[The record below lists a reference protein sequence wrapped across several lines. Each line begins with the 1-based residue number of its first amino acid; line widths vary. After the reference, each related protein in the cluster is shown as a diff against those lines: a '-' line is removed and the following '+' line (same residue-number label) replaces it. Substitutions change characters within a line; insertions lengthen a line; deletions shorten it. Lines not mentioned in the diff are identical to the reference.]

1 MIYAIKLKAYI
12 IFSLTFFI
20 SWISKRLEIKNI
32 IKEIKTNSK
41 KPKSMVSLIK
51 PKLRSPISKC
61 KNNESTESTFNMPK
75 SLRSS

>member
-32 IKEIKTNSK
+32 IKEIKTISK
-41 KPKSMVSLIK
+41 KTKSTVSLIK

-61 KNNESTESTFNMPK
+61 NNNARIDSTLSKP
-75 SLRSS
+75 